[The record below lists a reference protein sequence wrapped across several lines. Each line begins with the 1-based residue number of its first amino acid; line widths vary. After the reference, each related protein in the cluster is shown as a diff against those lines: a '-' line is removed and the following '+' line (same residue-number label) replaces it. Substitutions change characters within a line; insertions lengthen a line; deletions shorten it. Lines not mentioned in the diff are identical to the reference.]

1 MPIVLDTH
9 AWIWWITEDGRLS
22 EPAREAIESSL
33 ARGNLWL
40 SSISIWEIAKKVEK
54 GQITLDRA
62 LDDWLDLA
70 LEPAGV
76 KTVPLNRSILVESCR
91 LPEALPGDPADQI
104 IVATA
109 RTQGAVLITRDAK
122 LREYGHVRTLW

>member
-9 AWIWWITEDGRLS
+9 AWIWWVTNDDRLS
-22 EPAREAIESSL
+22 AQARKAIDTSRAE
-33 ARGNLWL
+33 GNLWL

-54 GQITLDRA
+54 RQLVLGQP

-70 LEPAGV
+70 LEPAGI
-76 KTVPLNRSILVESCR
+76 KTVPLSRSVLVESCR

-104 IVATA
+104 IAATA

-122 LREYGHVRTLW
+122 LRKYGHVRTLW

>member
-9 AWIWWITEDGRLS
+9 AWIWWVTNDDRLS
-22 EPAREAIESSL
+22 AQARKAIETSR
-33 ARGNLWL
+33 AEGNLWL

-54 GQITLDRA
+54 RQLVLDQP

-70 LEPAGV
+70 LEPAGI
-76 KTVPLNRSILVESCR
+76 KTVPLSRSVLVESCR
-91 LPEALPGDPADQI
+91 LSEALPGDPADQI
-104 IVATA
+104 IAATA

-122 LREYGHVRTLW
+122 LRKYGHVRTLW